1 MPDMFLKPEE
11 TIEAWDVRPGEKI
24 ADFGCG
30 AGYFSIP
37 LGQRV
42 GSSGKVYAIDI
53 RQEALEATRAKARL
67 LHLFDIEP
75 TRADLETLHG
85 SNLKDGTMDKVIIS
99 NILFQA
105 ENKDAVVSEAYRILK
120 PGGTV
125 LAIEWNEEGVTGGPG
140 LEQRIAKAETEKI
153 FQRVGFSFYKEVYAG
168 SHHYGLIF
176 KK

>member
-1 MPDMFLKPEE
+1 MFLKPEE
-11 TIEAWDVRPGEKI
+11 AIETWDVRPGEKI

-37 LGQRV
+37 LGIRV
-42 GSSGKVYAIDI
+42 GSEGKVYALDI
-53 RQEALEATRAKARL
+53 RPEALEATQAKIKLFHLYTIETSRANLEAPRGSGLKN
-67 LHLFDIEP
+67 DI
-75 TRADLETLHG
+75 L
-85 SNLKDGTMDKVIIS
+85 DKVVIS

-105 ENKDAVVSEAYRILK
+105 ENKDAIAGEAYRILK

-125 LAIEWNEEGVTGGPG
+125 LTIEWNEDAGAAGPAIN
-140 LEQRIAKAETEKI
+140 QRINRDETEKI
-153 FQRVGFSFYKEVYAG
+153 FGRAGFSFFKEVYAG